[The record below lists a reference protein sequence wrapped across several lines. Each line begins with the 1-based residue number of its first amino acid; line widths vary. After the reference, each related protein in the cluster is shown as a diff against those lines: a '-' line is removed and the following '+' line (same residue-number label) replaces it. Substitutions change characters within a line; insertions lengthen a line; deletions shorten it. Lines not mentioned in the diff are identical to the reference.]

1 MAGFGQGLNP
11 TEVVELINYI
21 QKNNSWQAMG
31 SIKNRKRHVIK
42 YYDMSFDTR
51 SGEMWSISFRI
62 SGGDPIVFRDSPT
75 FKEDIYKY
83 LDEEIN

>member
-1 MAGFGQGLNP
+1 MAGIGQGLNP

-21 QKNNSWQAMG
+21 QKNNSWQAMVDVA
-31 SIKNRKRHVIK
+31 KRKRRVIK

-51 SGEMWSISFRI
+51 SGEMWHIHFRV
-62 SGGDPIVFRDSPT
+62 SGEEPIEFRDSPT

-83 LDEEIN
+83 LDEEVR